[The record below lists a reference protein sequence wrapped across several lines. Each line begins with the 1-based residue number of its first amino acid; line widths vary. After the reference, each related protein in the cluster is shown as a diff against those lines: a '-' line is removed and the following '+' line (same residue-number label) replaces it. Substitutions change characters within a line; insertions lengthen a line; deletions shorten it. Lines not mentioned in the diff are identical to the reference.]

1 MKKIVLASA
10 ALVIAMTTGSVLA
23 AGNSLHK
30 GSMGLSIPVTGSD
43 FVVEGK
49 YLIENNMAV
58 LGGFGLDIQGG
69 DNQKGTDIGLMGG
82 ARKYYPMGE
91 FAPFLGGRVEYRSTQ
106 DSTVSNFR
114 IGAEAGAEYFVGKQ
128 FSVEGRA
135 GFGYSSTSIDVTPTT
150 TLDASNIGTTS
161 FAFSANFYF

>member
-10 ALVIAMTTGSVLA
+10 ALVLAMATGSVLA
-23 AGNSLHK
+23 AANSLNK

-49 YLIENNMAV
+49 YLIDNNMAV
-58 LGGFGLDIQGG
+58 LGGFGLAIAGG
-69 DNQKGTDIGLMGG
+69 DAQGTDVGLMGG
-82 ARKYYPMGE
+82 VRKYFTMGE
-91 FAPFLGGRVEYRSTQ
+91 FAPFVGGRVDYKSTQ
-106 DSTVSNFR
+106 DSTVSEFG

-128 FSVEGRA
+128 FSVEGRV
-135 GFGYSSTSIDVTPTT
+135 GLGYTSTSIDVTPTT
-150 TLDASNIGTTS
+150 TIDISNIGTTS